1 MLEQTVP
8 CYFKEKLNKYS
19 DKWLHALAAGHRLDF
34 YLEKTTK
41 STTMCGPWWSF
52 LLMSHLVDVNDV
64 VTFKLPTED
73 DSEDVISDEDA
84 EGMEYE
90 EEAGDG
96 IFQVTVA
103 DPDGN
108 QKPFYLM
115 NGMYMTPLETC
126 SDN

>member
-1 MLEQTVP
+1 
-8 CYFKEKLNKYS
+8 
-19 DKWLHALAAGHRLDF
+19 
-34 YLEKTTK
+34 
-41 STTMCGPWWSF
+41 
-52 LLMSHLVDVNDV
+52 MSHLVDVNDV